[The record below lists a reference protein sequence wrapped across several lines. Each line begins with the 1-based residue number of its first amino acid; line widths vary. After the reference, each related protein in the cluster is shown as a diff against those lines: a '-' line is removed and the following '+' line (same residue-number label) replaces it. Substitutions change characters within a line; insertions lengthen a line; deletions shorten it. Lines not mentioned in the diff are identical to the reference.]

1 MTLEMSPHPL
11 ASSALQGRMRA
22 RGEAPATPRPL
33 LPTCRRAEGARGKFA
48 GRLGGELVGWCDYP
62 TGGVAFAGPG
72 VLRCRGSRPNVKV
85 AAIAAAAA

>member
-48 GRLGGELVGWCDYP
+48 GRLGGSWS
-62 TGGVAFAGPG
+62 GGATTQQG
-72 VLRCRGSRPNVKV
+72 VLHLQDQGCCV
-85 AAIAAAAA
+85 AEAVDPT